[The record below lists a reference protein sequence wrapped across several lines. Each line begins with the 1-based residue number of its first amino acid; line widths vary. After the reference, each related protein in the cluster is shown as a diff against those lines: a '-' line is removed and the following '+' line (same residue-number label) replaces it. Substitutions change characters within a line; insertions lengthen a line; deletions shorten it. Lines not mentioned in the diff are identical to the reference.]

1 MVKQFEWFCR
11 ERVIL
16 GQQINPP
23 YTEDD
28 FEDPSNPTNITNV
41 SVKYY
46 VCVRLG
52 NKLIANNG
60 LYSKLG
66 LLPETDIIATRTKTD
81 IDRFR
86 NFKDAANFGLFSEV

>member
-1 MVKQFEWFCR
+1 MVKSFEWFCR

-16 GQQINPP
+16 GQQVNPTS
-23 YTEDD
+23 TEDLERFYKKE
-28 FEDPSNPTNITNV
+28 FEEPTNV

-52 NKLIANNG
+52 NKLIDNKR

-66 LLPETDIIATRTKTD
+66 LVPQD
-81 IDRFR
+81 
-86 NFKDAANFGLFSEV
+86 FSPMNEGVSMAIKGAPTSKK